1 MVRREYETAV
11 VEKKKEKKRCKQH
24 CAASGEMSPI
34 GPFKQCEMPLR
45 EAWQAAAA
53 STV

>member
-11 VEKKKEKKRCKQH
+11 VEKKRCKQH

>member
-1 MVRREYETAV
+1 MRQPWW
-11 VEKKKEKKRCKQH
+11 KKKRKKKRCKQH